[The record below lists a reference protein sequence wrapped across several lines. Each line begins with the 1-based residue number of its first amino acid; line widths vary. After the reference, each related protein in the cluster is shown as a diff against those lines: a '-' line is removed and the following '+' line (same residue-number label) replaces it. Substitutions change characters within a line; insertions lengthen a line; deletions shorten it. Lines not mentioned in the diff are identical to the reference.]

1 MEALGINIAEV
12 GISWASITVHHQTIL
27 HGKLL
32 ENYSYAFANLVL
44 GANGNLGGLTTVKSA
59 VSRNLVHLSIP

>member
-1 MEALGINIAEV
+1 MEALRINTAEV
-12 GISWASITVHHQTIL
+12 GISWAGITVHHQTIL

-44 GANGNLGGLTTVKSA
+44 GANGNLGGLTTVKFT
-59 VSRNLVHLSIP
+59 VFQNLDHLSIP